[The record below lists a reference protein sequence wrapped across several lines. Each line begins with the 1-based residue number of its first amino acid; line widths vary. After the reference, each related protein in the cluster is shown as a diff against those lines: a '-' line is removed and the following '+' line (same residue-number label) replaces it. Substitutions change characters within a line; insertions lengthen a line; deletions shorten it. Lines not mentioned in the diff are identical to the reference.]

1 MPEAKDYP
9 SFEAVKVAVKQ
20 DRTGYILT
28 LNIHPDDFSEAIMR
42 DFVGAR
48 YQVVMVRIGEDNK
61 PMNREQQLAPD
72 YVRMAGMLCRD
83 KSFHLFL
90 VDGGHTF
97 EDTEEAATEW
107 IKEWLGV
114 KSRADIPASN
124 SATQKLLSLY
134 EEFQAWKRNV

>member
-1 MPEAKDYP
+1 METLN
-9 SFEAVKVAVKQ
+9 FEAVKIAMKQ
-20 DRTGYILT
+20 DKTGHILT
-28 LNIHPDDFSEAIMR
+28 LNIHPDELPVPLFR

-48 YQVVMVRIGEDNK
+48 YQVVMVRLGEDNK
-61 PMNREQQLAPD
+61 PMNREQQLSHD

-114 KSRADIPASN
+114 KSRADIPTSN

>member
-1 MPEAKDYP
+1 METLN
-9 SFEAVKVAVKQ
+9 FEAVKIAMKQ
-20 DRTGYILT
+20 DKTGHILT
-28 LNIHPDDFSEAIMR
+28 LNVHPDEVPEPLFR

-61 PMNREQQLAPD
+61 PMNRDQQLAPD

-97 EDTEEAATEW
+97 EDTEEASTEW

>member
-1 MPEAKDYP
+1 METLN
-9 SFEAVKVAVKQ
+9 FEAVKIAMKQ
-20 DRTGYILT
+20 DKTGHILT
-28 LNIHPDDFSEAIMR
+28 LNVHPDEVPESLFR

-48 YQVVMVRIGEDNK
+48 YQVVMVRLGEDNK

-97 EDTEEAATEW
+97 EDTEAAATEW

-114 KSRADIPASN
+114 ASRADIPASA

>member
-1 MPEAKDYP
+1 METLN
-9 SFEAVKVAVKQ
+9 FEAVKIAMKQ
-20 DRTGYILT
+20 DKTGHILT
-28 LNIHPDDFSEAIMR
+28 LNVHPDEVPEPLFR

-61 PMNREQQLAPD
+61 PMNREQQFAPD

-107 IKEWLGV
+107 MKDWLGV

>member
-1 MPEAKDYP
+1 METLN
-9 SFEAVKVAVKQ
+9 FEAVKIAMKQ
-20 DRTGYILT
+20 DKTGHILT
-28 LNIHPDDFSEAIMR
+28 LNVHPDEVPESLFR

-48 YQVVMVRIGEDNK
+48 YQVVMVRLGEDNK

-97 EDTEEAATEW
+97 EDTEAAATEW

-114 KSRADIPASN
+114 TSRADIPASA

>member
-1 MPEAKDYP
+1 METLN
-9 SFEAVKVAVKQ
+9 FEAVKIAMKQ
-20 DRTGYILT
+20 DKTGHILT
-28 LNIHPDDFSEAIMR
+28 LNIHPDELPVPLFR

-48 YQVVMVRIGEDNK
+48 YQVVMVRIGDDNK
-61 PMNREQQLAPD
+61 PMNREQQFAPD

-107 IKEWLGV
+107 MKEWLGV
-114 KSRADIPASN
+114 TSRADIPASA
-124 SATQKLLSLY
+124 SATKKLLSLY
-134 EEFQAWKRNV
+134 EEFQVWKRNV

>member
-1 MPEAKDYP
+1 METLN
-9 SFEAVKVAVKQ
+9 FEAVKIAMKQ
-20 DRTGYILT
+20 DKTGHILT
-28 LNIHPDDFSEAIMR
+28 LNVHPDEVPEPLFR
-42 DFVGAR
+42 DYVGAR
-48 YQVVMVRIGEDNK
+48 YQVVMVRLGEDNK
-61 PMNREQQLAPD
+61 PMAREQQLAPD
-72 YVRMAGMLCRD
+72 YVRMAAMLCRD

-107 IKEWLGV
+107 MKEWLGV

>member
-1 MPEAKDYP
+1 METLN
-9 SFEAVKVAVKQ
+9 FEAVKIAMKQ
-20 DRTGYILT
+20 DKTGHILT
-28 LNIHPDDFSEAIMR
+28 LNIHPDELPVPLFR

-48 YQVVMVRIGEDNK
+48 YQVVMVRIGDDNK
-61 PMNREQQLAPD
+61 PMNREQQFAPD

-97 EDTEEAATEW
+97 EDTEAAATEW

-114 KSRADIPASN
+114 KSRADIPTSN

>member
-1 MPEAKDYP
+1 METLN
-9 SFEAVKVAVKQ
+9 FEAVKIAMKQ
-20 DRTGYILT
+20 DKTGHILT
-28 LNIHPDDFSEAIMR
+28 LNVHPDEVPEPLFR

>member
-1 MPEAKDYP
+1 METLN
-9 SFEAVKVAVKQ
+9 FEAVKIAMKQ
-20 DRTGYILT
+20 DKTGHILT
-28 LNIHPDDFSEAIMR
+28 LNVHPDEVPEPLFR
-42 DFVGAR
+42 DYVGAR
-48 YQVVMVRIGEDNK
+48 YQVVMVRLGEDNK

-97 EDTEEAATEW
+97 EDTEAAATEW

-114 KSRADIPASN
+114 TSRADIPASA

>member
-1 MPEAKDYP
+1 METLN
-9 SFEAVKVAVKQ
+9 FEAVKIAMKQ
-20 DRTGYILT
+20 DKTGHILT
-28 LNIHPDDFSEAIMR
+28 LNIHPDEVPESLFR

-48 YQVVMVRIGEDNK
+48 YQVVMVRLGEDNK

-97 EDTEEAATEW
+97 EDTEAAATEW

-114 KSRADIPASN
+114 TSRADIPASA

>member
-1 MPEAKDYP
+1 METLN
-9 SFEAVKVAVKQ
+9 FEAVKIAMKQ
-20 DRTGYILT
+20 DKTGHILT
-28 LNIHPDDFSEAIMR
+28 LNIHPDELPVPLFR

-48 YQVVMVRIGEDNK
+48 YQVVMVRIGDDNK
-61 PMNREQQLAPD
+61 PMNRDQQFAPD

-114 KSRADIPASN
+114 KSRADIPTSN

-134 EEFQAWKRNV
+134 EEFQAWKQNV

>member
-1 MPEAKDYP
+1 METLN
-9 SFEAVKVAVKQ
+9 FEAVKIAMKQ
-20 DRTGYILT
+20 DKTGHILT
-28 LNIHPDDFSEAIMR
+28 LNIHPDELPVPLFR

-48 YQVVMVRIGEDNK
+48 YQVVMVRIGDDNK
-61 PMNREQQLAPD
+61 PMNRDQQFAPD

-114 KSRADIPASN
+114 KSRADIPTSN

>member
-1 MPEAKDYP
+1 METLN
-9 SFEAVKVAVKQ
+9 FEAVKIAMKQ
-20 DRTGYILT
+20 DKTGHILT
-28 LNIHPDDFSEAIMR
+28 LNVHPDEVPEPLFR

-97 EDTEEAATEW
+97 EDTEAAATEW

>member
-1 MPEAKDYP
+1 METLN
-9 SFEAVKVAVKQ
+9 FEAVKIAMKQ
-20 DRTGYILT
+20 DKTGHILT
-28 LNIHPDDFSEAIMR
+28 LNVHPDEVPESFFR

-48 YQVVMVRIGEDNK
+48 YQVVMVRLGEDNK

-97 EDTEEAATEW
+97 EDTEAAATEW

-114 KSRADIPASN
+114 TSRADIPASA

>member
-1 MPEAKDYP
+1 METLN
-9 SFEAVKVAVKQ
+9 FEAVKIAMKQ
-20 DRTGYILT
+20 DKTGHILT
-28 LNIHPDDFSEAIMR
+28 LNIHPDELPVPLFR

-48 YQVVMVRIGEDNK
+48 YQVVMVRLGEDNK
-61 PMNREQQLAPD
+61 PMNREQQFAPD

-107 IKEWLGV
+107 MKEWLGV

>member
-1 MPEAKDYP
+1 METLN
-9 SFEAVKVAVKQ
+9 FEAVKIAMKQ
-20 DRTGYILT
+20 DKTGHILT
-28 LNIHPDDFSEAIMR
+28 LNVHPDEVPEPLFR

-107 IKEWLGV
+107 MKEWLGV

>member
-1 MPEAKDYP
+1 METLN
-9 SFEAVKVAVKQ
+9 FEAVKIAMKQ
-20 DRTGYILT
+20 DKTGHILT
-28 LNIHPDDFSEAIMR
+28 LNVHPDEVPEPLFR

-97 EDTEEAATEW
+97 EDTEEASTEW

>member
-1 MPEAKDYP
+1 METLN
-9 SFEAVKVAVKQ
+9 FEAVKIAMKQ
-20 DRTGYILT
+20 DKTGHILT
-28 LNIHPDDFSEAIMR
+28 LNIHPDELPVPLFR

-48 YQVVMVRIGEDNK
+48 YQVVMVRLGEDNK
-61 PMNREQQLAPD
+61 PMNREQQFAPD

-107 IKEWLGV
+107 MKEWLGV

-134 EEFQAWKRNV
+134 EEFQVWKRNV

>member
-1 MPEAKDYP
+1 METLN
-9 SFEAVKVAVKQ
+9 FEAVKIAMKQ
-20 DRTGYILT
+20 DKTGHILT
-28 LNIHPDDFSEAIMR
+28 LNIHPDELPVPLFR

-48 YQVVMVRIGEDNK
+48 YQVVMVRIGDDNK
-61 PMNREQQLAPD
+61 PMNREQQFAPD

>member
-1 MPEAKDYP
+1 METLN
-9 SFEAVKVAVKQ
+9 FEAVKIAMKQ
-20 DRTGYILT
+20 DKTGHILT
-28 LNIHPDDFSEAIMR
+28 LNVHPDEVPEPLFR

-48 YQVVMVRIGEDNK
+48 YQVVMVRLGEDNK

-97 EDTEEAATEW
+97 EDTEAAATEW

-114 KSRADIPASN
+114 TSRADIPASA

>member
-1 MPEAKDYP
+1 METLN
-9 SFEAVKVAVKQ
+9 FEAVKIAMKQ
-20 DRTGYILT
+20 DKTGHILT
-28 LNIHPDDFSEAIMR
+28 LNIHPDELPVPLFR

-48 YQVVMVRIGEDNK
+48 YQVVMVRLGEDNK
-61 PMNREQQLAPD
+61 PMNREQQFAPD

-97 EDTEEAATEW
+97 EDTEAAATEW

>member
-1 MPEAKDYP
+1 METLN
-9 SFEAVKVAVKQ
+9 FEAVKIAMKQ
-20 DRTGYILT
+20 DKTGHILT
-28 LNIHPDDFSEAIMR
+28 LNVHPDEVPEPLFR

-107 IKEWLGV
+107 MKDWLGV

>member
-1 MPEAKDYP
+1 METLN
-9 SFEAVKVAVKQ
+9 FEAVKIAMKQ
-20 DRTGYILT
+20 DKTGHILT
-28 LNIHPDDFSEAIMR
+28 LNVHPDEVPESLFR

-48 YQVVMVRIGEDNK
+48 YQVVMVRLGEDNK

-97 EDTEEAATEW
+97 EDTEAAATEW

-114 KSRADIPASN
+114 TSRADIPASA
-124 SATQKLLSLY
+124 SPTQKLLSLY

>member
-1 MPEAKDYP
+1 METLN
-9 SFEAVKVAVKQ
+9 FEAVKIAMKQ
-20 DRTGYILT
+20 DKTGHILT
-28 LNIHPDDFSEAIMR
+28 LNIHPDEVPEELFR

-61 PMNREQQLAPD
+61 PMVREQQLAPD

-97 EDTEEAATEW
+97 EDTAEAATTW
-107 IKEWLGV
+107 LKEWVGV
-114 KSRADIPASN
+114 TSRADIPKSQNAI
-124 SATQKLLSLY
+124 TKLLAIY

>member
-1 MPEAKDYP
+1 METLN
-9 SFEAVKVAVKQ
+9 FEAVKIAMKQ
-20 DRTGYILT
+20 DKTGHILT
-28 LNIHPDDFSEAIMR
+28 LNVHPDDVPVHLFR

-97 EDTEEAATEW
+97 EDTEAAATEW

-114 KSRADIPASN
+114 KSRADIPTSN

>member
-1 MPEAKDYP
+1 METLN
-9 SFEAVKVAVKQ
+9 FEAVKIAMKQ
-20 DRTGYILT
+20 DKTGHILT
-28 LNIHPDDFSEAIMR
+28 LNVHPDEVPEPLFR

-114 KSRADIPASN
+114 KSRADIPTSN

>member
-1 MPEAKDYP
+1 METLN
-9 SFEAVKVAVKQ
+9 FEAVKIAMKQ
-20 DRTGYILT
+20 DKTGHILT
-28 LNIHPDDFSEAIMR
+28 LNIHPDELPVPLFR

-48 YQVVMVRIGEDNK
+48 YQVVMVRIGDDNK
-61 PMNREQQLAPD
+61 PMNREQQLSHD

-114 KSRADIPASN
+114 KSRADIPTSN